1 MKIMERA
8 RFDELLTQFDK
19 IGPIAIVGDSGI
31 DKYTQGEVRR
41 ISPEAPVPVVEVQKE
56 WEKLGLA
63 ANIGHN
69 LKDLGIDSTLCSVIG
84 EDLRAPRFDD
94 LLEDSGLKTWGI
106 VRDAARPTI
115 FKERITTSTQ
125 QVCRIDYED
134 KQNISPE
141 VETKLLQRVQD
152 FLEDHTALILE
163 DYSKGTLT
171 EKVIKDSI
179 EMGKSAGKMVCV
191 DPGVSTD
198 PLFYKGCT
206 LLKPN
211 LKEAKLM
218 VEHLGKTYS
227 QLNLQDMAS
236 FLMDKLEL
244 EKLVITLGPE
254 GMALMDRSIQMKEIE
269 IIPTA
274 AQEVYDVSGAG
285 DTTISLLTAGL
296 LAGATLSEAAFLG
309 NCGAGV
315 VVAKKGTA
323 TVNRKELVDFYFR
336 LVQSSKNE
344 K

>member
-1 MKIMERA
+1 
-8 RFDELLTQFDK
+8 
-19 IGPIAIVGDSGI
+19 
-31 DKYTQGEVRR
+31 
-41 ISPEAPVPVVEVQKE
+41 
-56 WEKLGLA
+56 
-63 ANIGHN
+63 
-69 LKDLGIDSTLCSVIG
+69 
-84 EDLRAPRFDD
+84 
-94 LLEDSGLKTWGI
+94 
-106 VRDAARPTI
+106 
-115 FKERITTSTQ
+115 
-125 QVCRIDYED
+125 
-134 KQNISPE
+134 
-141 VETKLLQRVQD
+141 
-152 FLEDHTALILE
+152 
-163 DYSKGTLT
+163 
-171 EKVIKDSI
+171 
-179 EMGKSAGKMVCV
+179 
-191 DPGVSTD
+191 
-198 PLFYKGCT
+198 
-206 LLKPN
+206 
-211 LKEAKLM
+211 
-218 VEHLGKTYS
+218 
-227 QLNLQDMAS
+227 MAS